1 MKQKLNCLLSI
12 TNLWFLYHLQY
23 FQNIFFMFFRKKG
36 KGKSLEEK
44 KNFKIY
50 NSKPKIFK
58 IYSVQNLV
66 HVYGTVI

>member
-1 MKQKLNCLLSI
+1 
-12 TNLWFLYHLQY
+12 
-23 FQNIFFMFFRKKG
+23 MFFRKKG

>member
-1 MKQKLNCLLSI
+1 
-12 TNLWFLYHLQY
+12 
-23 FQNIFFMFFRKKG
+23 MFFRKKG

-66 HVYGTVI
+66 HVHGTVI